1 MNTVQVIPLF
11 PLGLVLLPGTA
22 LPLHIFEDRYK
33 NMIRTCSRNQSE
45 FGIVYY
51 NGSLLRRFGCT
62 ARTVGVVHAYEDGR
76 MDILNSG
83 NRRFEI
89 LRLIEGEPFMQA
101 EVRFFE
107 DALEDSV
114 RLNELAMSA
123 IEHLEDLATLAG
135 KKFERAAMHRMS
147 PQTLSFILS
156 NTDLL
161 NLEERQ
167 EVLELTTCSKRLDSI
182 IMAAR
187 RSLERLNSTR
197 QLQDLLGVG
206 NDISHLFN

>member
-1 MNTVQVIPLF
+1 MSNNQVIPLF

-33 NMIRTCSRNQSE
+33 TMIRSCSRDHAE

-62 ARTVGVVHAYEDGR
+62 ARTVGVVHTYEDGR

-89 LRLIEGEPFMQA
+89 IRLIEGEPFLQA
-101 EVRFFE
+101 EIRFFE
-107 DALEDSV
+107 DTPEDQV
-114 RLNELAMSA
+114 HLNELAMSA
-123 IEHLEDLATLAG
+123 IDHIEDLANLAG
-135 KKFERAAMHRMS
+135 KKFERAALHRMS
-147 PQTLSFILS
+147 PQTLSFVLA

-167 EVLELTTCSKRLDSI
+167 EVLEGTSCGKRLQTVVLS
-182 IMAAR
+182 AQ
-187 RSLERLNSTR
+187 RSMERLNSTK
-197 QLQDLLGVG
+197 QLQQLLGVG
-206 NDISHLFN
+206 NDISHMFN

>member
-1 MNTVQVIPLF
+1 MSTVQVIPLF

-22 LPLHIFEDRYK
+22 LPLHIFEERYK
-33 NMIRTCSRNQSE
+33 TMIHDCSRQQAE

-62 ARTVGVVHAYEDGR
+62 ARTVGVVHTYADGR

-89 LRLIEGEPFMQA
+89 VKILENEPFLQA

-107 DALEDSV
+107 DSIEDPV
-114 RLNELAMSA
+114 RINELAMTA

-135 KKFERAAMHRMS
+135 KTFARAAMHRMS
-147 PQTLSFILS
+147 PQALSFVLS

-167 EVLELTTCSKRLDSI
+167 EVLEGTSCIKRLETI
-182 IMAAR
+182 ARAAQ
-187 RSLERLNSTR
+187 RSMERLNSSR
-197 QLQDLLGVG
+197 QLKQLLGA
-206 NDISHLFN
+206 NTDITHLFN